1 MAPKQGVRLT
11 CLLRDNAA
19 EPERYAWV
27 MSSVLTEPQ
36 VTRAVAADAPECV
49 RMRGLTRENAVSEER
64 LRAHGITAESWAED
78 IRTGRLPG
86 WVARSGGLIVGYCFG
101 AAETG
106 EVVVLALLPQ
116 EEGRG
121 LGKRLLQLVIDD
133 LRSQGHGRLF
143 LGCAS
148 DPAVR
153 SYGFYRHLGWVSTGT
168 TDQHGDEVLELH
180 LAKASAME
188 IAD

>member
-1 MAPKQGVRLT
+1 MAPKQWFQLRY
-11 CLLRDNAA
+11 LLRDNAA
-19 EPERYAWV
+19 EPERYAWT
-27 MSSVLTEPQ
+27 MSSAFTEPQ
-36 VTRAVAADAPECV
+36 VKRAVAADAPECV

-78 IRTGRLPG
+78 IRTDRLPG
-86 WVARSGGLIVGYCFG
+86 WVARSGGLVVGYCFG

-133 LRSQGHGRLF
+133 LRSQSHGRLF
-143 LGCAS
+143 WAARPIPQSVLT
-148 DPAVR
+148 
-153 SYGFYRHLGWVSTGT
+153 GF
-168 TDQHGDEVLELH
+168 
-180 LAKASAME
+180 
-188 IAD
+188 IAIWAG